1 MTHEELMM
9 FKKEVA
15 DPRMR
20 EIFAKTEIPEGMC
33 CIDKVE
39 IGFLDGRSCGFESVI
54 EASGLQYANGKVQEF
69 KYSETDVSVDEFVEA
84 HKGCAFISDG
94 ALRVY
99 DELDQFE
106 INTALWNHA
115 RCGKV
120 FDGLEGLEKL
130 DFRSQSIEFEKMKA
144 IFEGSPLVKDGQR
157 EVSKAVPPRKVS
169 QIEWDVECK
178 ETLDL
183 LPKEM
188 EIPEWVEDED
198 ISDYLSDVTGFCHKG
213 FVLDDVAFVS
223 NRNREEESVTL
234 QNAVAIEYKGIIFDD
249 WQVDEETQGVWAE
262 MCANCAEKY
271 KDLISGELD
280 DAGAIGICSVDGCT
294 VSGQESD
301 GPHYYIDFEP
311 ELIHPLSK
319 EQYEELKR
327 TGTLEEKIREAS
339 GERKEQLAGGVTFL
353 KIDDQSRD

>member
-1 MTHEELMM
+1 MTPEELKR

-33 CIDKVE
+33 CIDKVT

-54 EASGLQYANGKVQEF
+54 EASGLRYADGKVQAYE
-69 KYSETDVSVDEFVEA
+69 YSETDVSVDEFVEA

-106 INTALWNHA
+106 INTAIWNHG
-115 RCGKV
+115 RCGKA

-130 DFRSQSIEFEKMKA
+130 DFRFQSMEFEKMKA
-144 IFEGSPLVKDGQR
+144 IFEGSPLVKDGQG
-157 EVSKAVPPRKVS
+157 EVSEVIPPRKVS
-169 QIEWDVECK
+169 QIQWDVECK

-183 LPKEM
+183 LPTEM
-188 EIPEWVEDED
+188 EIPEWVEDEE
-198 ISDYLSDVTGFCHKG
+198 ISDYLSAVTGFCHKG

-223 NRNREEESVTL
+223 NGDRKEETVTVE
-234 QNAVAIEYKGIIFDD
+234 NAVAIEYKGILFDD
-249 WQVDEETQGVWAE
+249 FTVDENGGVWAE
-262 MCANCAEKY
+262 ICQCCSEKY
-271 KDLISGELD
+271 GDLISGELD
-280 DAGAIGICSVDGCT
+280 DGAIGMCSVAGCD

-301 GPHYYIDFEP
+301 GPHYYIDFKP
-311 ELIHPLSK
+311 ELIRPLSR
-319 EQYEELKR
+319 EQYEELRK
-327 TGTLEEKIREAS
+327 GGSLEDKIKDAQGLVS
-339 GERKEQLAGGVTFL
+339 QSLGKERNEPEM
-353 KIDDQSRD
+353 DR